1 MKFSNLFV
9 IILYYNIIYYL
20 SKVNSADCVDM
31 DCDAKK
37 KCMIKDLD
45 GTLLG
50 KIGTVIP
57 MSEVSNRLPRTA
69 FGYFMFI

>member
-1 MKFSNLFV
+1 M
-9 IILYYNIIYYL
+9 
-20 SKVNSADCVDM
+20 NSADCVDM

-50 KIGTVIP
+50 ETGTVIP
-57 MSEVSNRLPRTA
+57 MSEVSNRLPRTT
-69 FGYFMFI
+69 FGYFMSI

>member
-1 MKFSNLFV
+1 M
-9 IILYYNIIYYL
+9 
-20 SKVNSADCVDM
+20 NSADCVDM